1 MTHPFVVT
9 QAELDAFNKPM
20 QETAKRLHTN
30 DQPRTRSTGEI
41 QADIDRLVSRLHD
54 AERMLSRFAAE
65 KLSLTEQLQ
74 RYKLAAAYWSDPNE
88 KHNAIEARNALQ
100 ELNGGNYYSKAYDRV
115 EHRDG
120 LIETTEK
127 RLAELNRLTETWSGA
142 VETAEKR
149 LKQLEPG
156 LRKELSEAKRREHA
170 GRFR

>member
-1 MTHPFVVT
+1 MTHPVIAT
-9 QAELDAFNKPM
+9 QEQLDAFNKPI
-20 QETAKRLHTN
+20 QEMAKRLHTN

-41 QADIDRLVSRLHD
+41 QADIDRLVSRLRT

-65 KLSLTEQLQ
+65 KLSQTEQLK

-88 KHNAIEARNALQ
+88 KHNAVEARNALQ

-127 RLAELNRLTETWSGA
+127 RLAELERLTQTWSNG
-142 VETAEKR
+142 VENAEKR

-170 GRFR
+170 GRFK